1 MARPISDEELQLKRR
16 ARRRLIGAIVFVAAI
31 VVALPMV
38 LDTEPRPI
46 DGEIDIKIPPPDS
59 SKFTSRMV
67 PVPPSAEPR
76 SAGGEKSAAG
86 AKSAPDKKATP
97 KFSAAMGE
105 KAVEPDAK
113 PPAAATPAPKSSAAA
128 APASKPPSEALPGKS
143 SSAASPAPMSP
154 STASPALKPEPPVA
168 AEPPARSAAGP
179 ASAPAA
185 GEPGAQMYAVQV
197 VALAD
202 ADKAKRVQE
211 QMAAAGL
218 KSYTEVVQTAKG
230 EVTRVRAGPYASRAA
245 AEKAHDQ
252 LKTLGLSGNI
262 VAK

>member
-16 ARRRLIGAIVFVAAI
+16 ARRRLIGAIVLVAAI

-59 SKFTSRMV
+59 SRFTSRMV

-76 SAGGEKSAAG
+76 SAGGERSPAG
-86 AKSAPDKKATP
+86 AKSAPDAKATP

-105 KAVEPDAK
+105 KAAEPDAK
-113 PPAAATPAPKSSAAA
+113 PP
-128 APASKPPSEALPGKS
+128 
-143 SSAASPAPMSP
+143 SAASPAPKLP
-154 STASPALKPEPPVA
+154 ATSPAPPPPAPKPAPPVA
-168 AEPPARSAAGP
+168 TEPPAKSVAVAP
-179 ASAPAA
+179 SAPA
-185 GEPGAQMYAVQV
+185 GSEPVQMYAVQV